1 MQDYIPQKIDINGQI
16 GEIVVKQFD
25 NLSRFLNVQINDKD
39 LPDNQPFNL
48 TGCTARLF
56 VQVGDTPVYLDGE
69 IADEENGVLSFNL
82 TSGLT
87 QTVGKFPCEIRIT
100 NAEEQSI
107 ISTRQFTLTVLDSLF
122 DSDALEATATFSALE
137 NALFQVAVDRARL
150 NHLESMAD
158 AGTVIP
164 GTVEAE
170 VAAARIGGDGTVYS
184 SLRDSITGQIS
195 DLADSM
201 PRPATAAE
209 IAAAFGEDIP
219 DQAEEIANDLQNLL
233 DGANQWNSRISA
245 VETRLSMTQ
254 TQLPQLLPAGSITAD
269 KLAASAKR
277 TAGGL
282 QFQYLAD
289 SFVERQ
295 SGNCWSAQFMT
306 VGDGYMY
313 VFREGESVTNAQGK
327 VLTVDGEYVTAEE
340 IEAGT
345 YIPQKY
351 GHIQKLSISA
361 LEANTEIASA
371 ASEDNATAAEVD
383 VQVGHGGGACYGK
396 IGDNWYL
403 IVAPGGDE
411 KALYFLRPDFGEW
424 ENTQSATLRV
434 TTGDV
439 SMSSIAYD
447 GDHDIFYR
455 IIQQEGDNGFHRTL
469 QRFRFDANFG
479 ITDVV
484 DVASVAINYYQG
496 LCYCDGLLYTVTYGS
511 NCIIAIDTAT
521 GGIMRRMAV
530 PLTAGASLMTEPEAV
545 YIAKSGDVYVYGSCN
560 LSGNGGISNSMIW
573 KSNLVT
579 GGTSYPYLLNVRNT
593 TDGYWIHA
601 VADSEDGSYD
611 FTFKRGNSNSPC
623 NSIWTALMMA
633 YAHYINGRT
642 GAAMILWN
650 IPMTRAKYVI
660 QDLPFRFYLT
670 TADSA
675 LIRTSDMKFSGCNAA
690 IDVSSEGTLTLEQG
704 MYTVNATF
712 GGYSF
717 ERGAVATIEQDITF
731 GASQVNNKNCLIIGR
746 HGIYTRHGT
755 LAYTPY
761 PTEQES

>member
-1 MQDYIPQKIDINGQI
+1 MQDYIPKQIDINGQI

-25 NLSRFLNVQINDKD
+25 NLSRFLNVQITDNDN
-39 LPDNQPFNL
+39 PESTVFNL
-48 TGCTARLF
+48 TGCVARLF
-56 VQVGDTPVYLDGE
+56 VQVGNAPVYIDGE

-87 QTVGKFPCEIRIT
+87 QTVGKFPCEVRIS
-100 NAEEQSI
+100 NAEEQSV
-107 ISTRQFTLTVLDSLF
+107 ISTRPFTLTVLDSLF
-122 DSDALEATATFSALE
+122 DGDALEATPQFSALE
-137 NALFQVAVDRARL
+137 NALFQIAVDRARL
-150 NHLESMAD
+150 THLESMAE
-158 AGTVIP
+158 AGAAIP

-184 SLRDSITGQIS
+184 SLRDSITTQIS
-195 DLADSM
+195 NVANAM
-201 PRPATAAE
+201 RPATAAE
-209 IAAAFGEDIP
+209 MAAAMGEDIP
-219 DQAEEIANDLQNLL
+219 DQAEEIANDLQSLL
-233 DGANQWNSRISA
+233 DGANGW
-245 VETRLSMTQ
+245 ETRINALETGLAMTQ
-254 TQLPQLLPAGSITAD
+254 TRLPQLLPAGSITAD
-269 KLAASAKR
+269 KLAASARK

-289 SFVERQ
+289 SFVDRK

-306 VGDGYMY
+306 VSPDGYMY
-313 VFREGESVTNAQGK
+313 VFREGESVTNAQNQI
-327 VLTVDGEYVTAEE
+327 LTAEGTV
-340 IEAGT
+340 AGENDV
-345 YIPQKY
+345 PQKHGY
-351 GHIQKLSISA
+351 IQKLLISA
-361 LEANTEIASA
+361 LEENTEA
-371 ASEDNATAAEVD
+371 ASVASETDATVASVD

-411 KALYFLRPDFGEW
+411 KALYFLHPDFSEW

-511 NCIIAIDTAT
+511 NCIIAIDAAT
-521 GGIMRRMAV
+521 GDIMRRMVV
-530 PLTAGASLMTEPEAV
+530 PRTAGASLMTEPEAV
-545 YIAKSGDVYVYGSCN
+545 YVAKNGDVYVYGSCN
-560 LSGNGGISNSMIW
+560 LSGEAFGGISNSTIW

-579 GGTSYPYLLNVRNT
+579 GGASYPYLLNVRNT
-593 TDGYWIHA
+593 TDSYWIHA
-601 VADSEDGSYD
+601 IADSENGSYD
-611 FTFKRGNSNSPC
+611 FTFKRGNSSSPC

-642 GAAMILWN
+642 GEAMILWN

-675 LIRTSDMKFSGCNAA
+675 LIRTSDMKFIGCHAA
-690 IDVSSEGTLTLEQG
+690 IDISSSGTLTLEQG
-704 MYTVNATF
+704 FYTVNATF

-717 ERGAVATIEQDITF
+717 ERGAIATIEQDITF
-731 GASQVNNKNCLIIGR
+731 GASQVNNKNCLIVGR
-746 HGIYTRHGT
+746 NGIYTRHGSI
-755 LAYTPY
+755 AYTPY
-761 PTEQES
+761 SAEE